1 MLSASS
7 PDDEALVL
15 GAKYFGF
22 EFIDRINSN
31 AVVKVGPV
39 ADAPSAV
46 IAAAAKAAARARE
59 SGVRGTPSPR
69 IGRRSI
75 LSAGTTAT
83 IKSSHERSRA
93 SPPKTRKPETD
104 PGSPVRHRSGSIFG
118 CRLGNTSP
126 RTVAGVREGA
136 AVTPKGTLKSANCR
150 GRRGD
155 QGSPGGPVNTV
166 NFEVKIKKAVVDAD
180 NGEGRTRALLPD
192 DDLGK
197 SAELRPFQLR
207 QFRLWA

>member
-59 SGVRGTPSPR
+59 AGVRGTPSPR

-83 IKSSHERSRA
+83 IKSSHERLRT
-93 SPPKTRKPETD
+93 SPPKSRKPEID
-104 PGSPVRHRSGSIFG
+104 PGSPVRYRNGSIFG
-118 CRLGNTSP
+118 CRPGNTSP
-126 RTVAGVREGA
+126 RTVGGVREGA
-136 AVTPKGTLKSANCR
+136 AVTPTGTLKTENC
-150 GRRGD
+150 GDQRGD
-155 QGSPGGPVNTV
+155 QGTPGGPDVNTLS
-166 NFEVKIKKAVVDAD
+166 FEVKRKKKKPRSTRMT
-180 NGEGRTRALLPD
+180 GKEGCDRCCLMMTREMV
-192 DDLGK
+192 LG
-197 SAELRPFQLR
+197 
-207 QFRLWA
+207 